1 MKKISL
7 LSFLVIL
14 LACADDRKDVDT
26 ILNSEDI
33 TAILKKRDEINEKQR
48 LLKSDLDKINQYLE
62 TIERKESA
70 ALVTVDIVKDTVFK
84 HYIEVRG
91 NVETD
96 QNILLNAEFSGILTD
111 IFVKEGQQVSK
122 GQQLAKIDDG
132 GLSSQLAQ
140 QETQLALAKTT
151 FERQQRLWEQKIGS
165 EIQFIEAQATY
176 EAALN
181 ANKQLRSQLAKT
193 TILAPFSGVIDDIL
207 ADPGQVV
214 LPGQTPVFRLVN
226 LNNMYIK
233 ASIPETY
240 LKDIKPGVGVL
251 VYLDA
256 LGEEIEGVIHQVGNY
271 INPNNRSFDVRIRLP
286 NKDHLLRPNLIATV
300 KVNDYQVEK
309 AITIPENIL
318 QKNAAGQSFI
328 SLYRP
333 DSDSTGKAERRI
345 IETGRSYSG
354 MTEVISGLRAGDTII
369 MEGSRN
375 LRENQKVSFT
385 TE

>member
-132 GLSSQLAQ
+132 GLSSQLAL